1 MDGMSRYIRIF
12 VQNLAGAPEC
22 QPQARQTNDR
32 RPSDNMTQNVTKRK
46 NCLAAGFM
54 IAKTFFLMLII
65 HRIGTRN
72 LRDKKSL
79 PENLV
84 NYRAFLA
91 LRATYGR
98 GSAHVFLGDG
108 GAEGEPVDDGIGF
121 PQRGQLEPG
130 RSLVA

>member
-1 MDGMSRYIRIF
+1 
-12 VQNLAGAPEC
+12 
-22 QPQARQTNDR
+22 
-32 RPSDNMTQNVTKRK
+32 
-46 NCLAAGFM
+46 
-54 IAKTFFLMLII
+54 
-65 HRIGTRN
+65 
-72 LRDKKSL
+72 
-79 PENLV
+79 LV

>member
-1 MDGMSRYIRIF
+1 MPIGHPIEHIRGQKHLSIT
-12 VQNLAGAPEC
+12 VNRPELACHKPILAGQTPEI
-22 QPQARQTNDR
+22 R
-32 RPSDNMTQNVTKRK
+32 RKEICNSP
-46 NCLAAGFM
+46 
-54 IAKTFFLMLII
+54 
-65 HRIGTRN
+65 IGTRN